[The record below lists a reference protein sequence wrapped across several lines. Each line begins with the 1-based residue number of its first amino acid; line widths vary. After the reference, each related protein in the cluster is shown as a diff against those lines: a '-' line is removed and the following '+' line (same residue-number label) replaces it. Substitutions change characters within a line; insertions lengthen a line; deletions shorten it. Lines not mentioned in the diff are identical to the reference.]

1 MQASTSINNL
11 PQKGHNTMKQNR
23 SFSIMSILKS
33 DTVTGLCSAVKD
45 TVVSTLADA
54 GSQVSD
60 YLERQKELS
69 VNKGYGQSRK
79 NSSRSGMSIK
89 SHEEWKA
96 EAIARCLQNK

>member
-1 MQASTSINNL
+1 
-11 PQKGHNTMKQNR
+11 MKQNR
-23 SFSIMSILKS
+23 SFSLMSILKS
-33 DTVTGLCSAVKD
+33 ETVTELCSAVKD

-69 VNKGYGQSRK
+69 VNKGYGHTRK
-79 NSSRSGMSIK
+79 NSGSSGMPVK

-96 EAIARCLQNK
+96 EAVYRCLQNKQ

>member
-1 MQASTSINNL
+1 
-11 PQKGHNTMKQNR
+11 
-23 SFSIMSILKS
+23 MSILKS
-33 DTVTGLCSAVKD
+33 ETVTGLCSAMKD

-60 YLERQKELS
+60 YLERQKGIT

-79 NSSRSGMSIK
+79 NSSLSGMTFK

-96 EAIARCLQNK
+96 EAIARSLQNRK